1 MRELL
6 IGIETGA
13 DNPVPEWSRDTEVPD
28 IGRIRP
34 VQPLS
39 FGGAEVLLFALGFAS
54 SVGANVLADWITDTL
69 RKKGQR
75 TVLISRRRVELE
87 RDKVL
92 VAIEEELAASDDA
105 GGES

>member
-6 IGIETGA
+6 IGIEAGA
-13 DNPVPEWSRDTEVPD
+13 GNPVPEWSLEAEIPG

-34 VQPLS
+34 VQPLG
-39 FGGAEVLLFALGFAS
+39 FEGTDVLLFALGFAS

-75 TVLISRRRVELE
+75 AVVIAGRKVELE
-87 RDKVL
+87 TDKVRG
-92 VAIEEELAASDDA
+92 AIEEELDASDNA
-105 GGES
+105 GGAS